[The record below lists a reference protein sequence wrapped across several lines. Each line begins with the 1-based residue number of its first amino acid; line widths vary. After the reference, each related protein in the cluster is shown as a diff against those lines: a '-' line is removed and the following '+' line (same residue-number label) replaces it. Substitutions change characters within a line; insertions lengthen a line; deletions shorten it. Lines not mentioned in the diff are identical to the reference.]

1 MCARKQRRR
10 KSKRETEKKDWGDRC
25 RVISTWY
32 AFFIVIKSINS
43 GLDTE
48 GKNTRLSCF
57 MHAYEQTLHR
67 ERNDRLVRAHSQK
80 AKEIENKHAHA
91 HARMYARM
99 YACTHSRTYAST
111 HMRTNKHAHTSTRAL
126 ARTSTHAH
134 KHANSCR
141 HALTQALTC
150 ARTSTHVHTH
160 TRRAFI
166 HADTHV
172 CTHVHKHVLS
182 CRYARFH
189 ACTRAHTR
197 RALST
202 ASSSFCCLT
211 YTFDNCRCAAFAQKK
226 NDINQII

>member
-111 HMRTNKHAHTSTRAL
+111 HMRTNKHACTHTYQ
-126 ARTSTHAH
+126 ARIH
-134 KHANSCR
+134 SCR
-141 HALTQALTC
+141 HARL
-150 ARTSTHVHTH
+150 
-160 TRRAFI
+160 
-166 HADTHV
+166 
-172 CTHVHKHVLS
+172 
-182 CRYARFH
+182 H
-189 ACTRAHTR
+189 ACTQARAFMQIRTFSRMYTR
-197 RALST
+197 TYQARVIDCLFQFLLLDVHLWQLPVRCIRPKKKRHQSNHLIGVPFASLSST
-202 ASSSFCCLT
+202 LFFWVVVC
-211 YTFDNCRCAAFAQKK
+211 Y
-226 NDINQII
+226 